1 MYRSGNICQNQ
12 TADPTRVVLNIC
24 ANIENH
30 IDSFGAICLEA
41 VTLLFT
47 CNNDSPSPCNGQ
59 DWSNKILQIF
69 SRCVCSVTG
78 KRTALTQL
86 LD

>member
-1 MYRSGNICQNQ
+1 MCRSGNICQNQ

-30 IDSFGAICLEA
+30 IDSFRAICLEA